1 MAGES
6 ESSPEDEEHGK
17 HVSINTSD
25 DTDAQIPQWYVR
37 VSTQAATHMLSS
49 YATLFSSFPCDTV
62 DHPVTLSKHR
72 FSSSSSKNS
81 WLVGDLA
88 LILRETK

>member
-1 MAGES
+1 MTGES
-6 ESSPEDEEHGK
+6 ESSPEDEENGK

-25 DTDAQIPQWYVR
+25 DIDAQWYVR
-37 VSTQAATHMLSS
+37 VSTHAATHMLSS
-49 YATLFSSFPCDTV
+49 YATLFLSFPCDTV
-62 DHPVTLSKHR
+62 DHPLSKHR
-72 FSSSSSKNS
+72 FSSSGSKNS